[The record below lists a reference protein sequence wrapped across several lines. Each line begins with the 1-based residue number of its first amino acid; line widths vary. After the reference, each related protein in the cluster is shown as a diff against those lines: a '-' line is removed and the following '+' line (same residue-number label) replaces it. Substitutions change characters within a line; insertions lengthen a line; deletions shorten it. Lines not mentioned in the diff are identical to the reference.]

1 MSEKFL
7 DCPQIR
13 PSAEQMSGEG
23 MSERVRC
30 RMLRQAGEL
39 AIGPQGLLSHCGV
52 QLRAAST
59 HEQGCVRHRS
69 VAEPQVSRNR
79 FAYCRKNWH
88 QAGFSAFAKDP
99 KRLRS
104 AWERGVAH
112 RKRQG
117 LAES

>member
-1 MSEKFL
+1 
-7 DCPQIR
+7 
-13 PSAEQMSGEG
+13 
-23 MSERVRC
+23 
-30 RMLRQAGEL
+30 
-39 AIGPQGLLSHCGV
+39 
-52 QLRAAST
+52 
-59 HEQGCVRHRS
+59 

-112 RKRQG
+112 RGFRKRHAAG
-117 LAES
+117 RRWPPVAD